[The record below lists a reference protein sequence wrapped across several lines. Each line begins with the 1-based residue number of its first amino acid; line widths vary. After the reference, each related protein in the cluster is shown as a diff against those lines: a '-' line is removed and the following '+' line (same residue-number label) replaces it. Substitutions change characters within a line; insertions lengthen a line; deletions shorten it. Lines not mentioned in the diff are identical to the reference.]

1 MSKKR
6 KKRRSFIPES
16 EAKTALKKSFKEFNW
31 RLAGK
36 IFILFVIVFSI
47 FQLCMKLAEIYNSFL
62 IQQITVSVYTAIA
75 TVLGALF
82 IIINGGLSTD
92 IPRKDQL
99 KDSLTDKEKEEIIE
113 LVKTRREKAKK
124 LLIYLAPFVFTLL
137 LDTLFLLLFVK

>member
-1 MSKKR
+1 
-6 KKRRSFIPES
+6 
-16 EAKTALKKSFKEFNW
+16 
-31 RLAGK
+31 
-36 IFILFVIVFSI
+36 
-47 FQLCMKLAEIYNSFL
+47 MKLAEIYNSFL

>member
-36 IFILFVIVFSI
+36 IFLLFVIVFSI
-47 FQLCMKLAEIYNSFL
+47 FQLCMKLAEIYEIFVL
-62 IQQITVSVYTAIA
+62 QQITVFVYTAVA
-75 TVLGALF
+75 TALGASF
-82 IIINGGLSTD
+82 IIINGGVSSD

-99 KDSLTDKEKEEIIE
+99 RDDLSDEEKEKIIE
-113 LVKTRREKAKK
+113 LVKHRREKAKK
-124 LLIYLAPFVFTLL
+124 LLVYLAPFVFTLL
-137 LDTLFLLLFVK
+137 LDTLYLLLFVK

>member
-1 MSKKR
+1 MAKKR

-16 EAKTALKKSFKEFNW
+16 EAKTALKKSFREFNW

-36 IFILFVIVFSI
+36 LFFLFVIVFSV

-62 IQQITVSVYTAIA
+62 IQQITVIVYTAIA
-75 TVLGALF
+75 TILGALF
-82 IIINGGLSTD
+82 IIINGGVSSD

-99 KDSLTDKEKEEIIE
+99 KDSLSDSEKEEIIE
-113 LVKTRREKAKK
+113 LVKVRRAKAKK
-124 LLIYLAPFVFTLL
+124 LLVYLAPLVFTLL